1 MRHRVAGR
9 QLCLQSDHRKAMLR
23 NLAAGLFEHG
33 QITTTA
39 ARAKAVQ
46 PYVERLITIARK
58 RSLASRRLLQ
68 RKLTDRNVMAWIADE
83 KMPESRKTSEFWTL
97 PAASEIEFN
106 RYGELRKA
114 PRLVHHL
121 MTRVAPLFADR
132 AGGYT
137 RIIKTDRR
145 RLGDA
150 TDLVVLQLVGR
161 EGGSQVSGGSSGRRT
176 AADRRTAYAAKL
188 RKAAVGKA
196 EKSEQ
201 AEKPAD
207 PPSESST

>member
-33 QITTTA
+33 QITTTPA
-39 ARAKAVQ
+39 KAKAVQ

-161 EGGSQVSGGSSGRRT
+161 EGGSQVSGGSSGRRA

>member
-1 MRHRVAGR
+1 
-9 QLCLQSDHRKAMLR
+9 MLR

-33 QITTTA
+33 QIVTTLTK
-39 ARAKAVQ
+39 AKAVK
-46 PYVERLITIARK
+46 PYVERLITIARHK
-58 RSLASRRLLQ
+58 TLASRRLLHS
-68 RKLTDRNVMAWIADE
+68 RLTDRSVFAWIADPKVKE
-83 KMPESRKTSEFWTL
+83 ERKSSPYWTM

-132 AGGYT
+132 PGGYT
-137 RIIKTDRR
+137 RIVKLDRR

-150 TDLVVLQLVGR
+150 TNLVVLQLVGR

-176 AADRRTAYAAKL
+176 TADRRTAFAAKI
-188 RKAAVGKA
+188 RKESVKATSAAA
-196 EKSEQ
+196 S
-201 AEKPAD
+201 D
-207 PPSESST
+207 PEATS

>member
-1 MRHRVAGR
+1 
-9 QLCLQSDHRKAMLR
+9 MLR

-33 QITTTA
+33 QITTTPA
-39 ARAKAVQ
+39 KAKAVQ

-161 EGGSQVSGGSSGRRT
+161 EGGSQVSGGSSGRRA

>member
-1 MRHRVAGR
+1 MRHRVAGK

-33 QITTTA
+33 QIVTTPA
-39 ARAKAVQ
+39 KAKAVQ

-68 RKLTDRNVMAWIADE
+68 RKLTDRNVLSWIADD
-83 KMPESRKTSEFWTL
+83 KMPERRKTSEFWSL
-97 PAASEIEFN
+97 PAASEVEFN

-137 RIIKTDRR
+137 RIVKTDRR
-145 RLGDA
+145 RIGDA

-161 EGGSQVSGGSSGRRT
+161 EGGSQVSGGASGRRK
-176 AADRRTAYAAKL
+176 AADRRTAYAAKI
-188 RKAAVGKA
+188 RKEASGSAA
-196 EKSEQ
+196 
-201 AEKPAD
+201 PAAGGD
-207 PPSESST
+207 PPAAEASN

>member
-1 MRHRVAGR
+1 
-9 QLCLQSDHRKAMLR
+9 MLR

-33 QITTTA
+33 QITTTSA
-39 ARAKAVQ
+39 KAKAVQ

-161 EGGSQVSGGSSGRRT
+161 EGGSQVSGGSSGRRA

>member
-1 MRHRVAGR
+1 
-9 QLCLQSDHRKAMLR
+9 MLR

-33 QITTTA
+33 QITTTPA
-39 ARAKAVQ
+39 KAKAVQ

-161 EGGSQVSGGSSGRRT
+161 EGGSQVSGGSSGRRA

-201 AEKPAD
+201 AEKLAD